1 MSSNK
6 IGLVIIGR
14 NEARNLELTLPRL
27 PDSLQAVVFVD
38 SDSSDDSVAI
48 AQANNVDVIELDMS
62 KPFTA
67 ARARNTGFKEITEK
81 HPELEYIQFLDGD
94 CELDPDFLEKAT
106 LHFQQNKQAGIV
118 VGRNRERYPEKTV
131 YNTICDVEW
140 NTPVGEIDGC
150 GGIFMVNRSVFE
162 SVNGFNESI
171 IAAEDTELCLRVR
184 QAGYKISRID
194 AEMSLHD
201 ANMTTVKQWWRRS
214 VRAGHAFADCR
225 YRYRS
230 NPERMFVKESQR
242 SWIFGGYLF
251 LVLTLMILIDW
262 RFAILFLFYPI
273 QMFRIR
279 RGLPS
284 RIPEYQRTPY
294 AMSCALAYIPQL
306 FGQIKF
312 HINRLLNRQSRIIEH
327 K

>member
-6 IGLVIIGR
+6 IGLIIIGR
-14 NEARNLELTLPRL
+14 NEAKNLELSLPRL
-27 PDSLQAVVFVD
+27 SNSLQAVIFVD
-38 SDSSDDSVAI
+38 SDSSDDSVSI
-48 AQANNVDVIELDMS
+48 ALANNVDVIELDMS

-67 ARARNTGFKEITEK
+67 ARARNTGFTEITK
-81 HPELEYIQFLDGD
+81 KYPELEYIQFLDGD
-94 CELDPDFLEKAT
+94 CELDPEFLEKA
-106 LHFQQNKQAGIV
+106 LVHFQQDKEVGIV

-140 NTPVGEIDGC
+140 NTPIGEIDGC
-150 GGIFMVNRSVFE
+150 GGIFMISRDAFDSVK
-162 SVNGFNESI
+162 GFDEGI

-184 QAGYKISRID
+184 KAGYKISRIN

-201 ANMTTVKQWWRRS
+201 ANMSSIKQWWVRS
-214 VRAGHAFADCR
+214 LRAGHAFADCR
-225 YRYRS
+225 YRYKNES
-230 NPERMFVKESQR
+230 EKMFVKESQR
-242 SWIFGGYLF
+242 SWVFGGYFF
-251 LVLTLMILIDW
+251 LVITMMALIDW
-262 RFAILFLFYPI
+262 RFMILLSFYPV
-273 QMFRIR
+273 QMLRIR

-294 AMSCALAYIPQL
+294 AVSCALAYVPQL
-306 FGQIKF
+306 FGQMKF